1 MSISRDKRSA
11 IFLFFILAII
21 LGVVVF
27 ISFSLKVDPVEETL
41 KNSSVINTLWILHD
55 EENNVLSTDI
65 FVYHPATKQ
74 AAIFDILGN
83 TGAIYKS
90 LGRVDRIDTVYR
102 EKGVDEFRG
111 EIEKLVGK
119 KIPFTVEMDL
129 DGLEFFADYLG
140 GLNVFVPFS
149 VDETDKNGVRYLIPS
164 GAVLL
169 DGDKIRSF
177 VTYRSESETNEF
189 EDRRQAVFVSLFSAL
204 KENRQII
211 FRGENFS
218 IFERKMKASVDKK
231 NLFNLMKTITDYD
244 SDRLSRQTITGSL
257 RTVDGKT
264 LLFPYYDGQLI
275 KDIVNQTINSIITGD
290 SANQN
295 RVYVIVIQNGTTEQ
309 GLARNTSFLMQ
320 SAGYEVLETSNAA
333 KNNYEK
339 TEIINHIGNTE
350 AAKMLGN
357 FIHCDNIID
366 EEISDSDDGTAAK
379 ADFTII
385 LGKDFDGRFVK

>member
-1 MSISRDKRSA
+1 
-11 IFLFFILAII
+11 
-21 LGVVVF
+21 VVVF